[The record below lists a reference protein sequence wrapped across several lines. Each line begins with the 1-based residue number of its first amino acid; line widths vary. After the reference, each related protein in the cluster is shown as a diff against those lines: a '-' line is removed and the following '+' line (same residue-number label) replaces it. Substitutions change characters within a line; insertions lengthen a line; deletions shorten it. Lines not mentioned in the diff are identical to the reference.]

1 MNTVVYKILLVDEDQ
16 VFVRQTRQLL
26 VSQAYETY
34 TASSEEEGMI
44 ICQQYQP
51 DLIICGAHL
60 RGTGGHHFIMAL
72 RNEPSF
78 DHIPLIFIT
87 TKDNKQ
93 EMRMA
98 MNLGADDYLA
108 RPFRKRDLLLSIRS
122 RLGRFAKFNHVR
134 PPDAVSSVSLSDPNT
149 AQQALYHRLG
159 KAENRIIKMIAEGKS
174 TKQMAE
180 ELNVSIR
187 TIENHRYRIAGK
199 LGVAGRNALTEFVI
213 RNIIQQQK
221 PV

>member
-1 MNTVVYKILLVDEDQ
+1 MNTAVYKILLVDEDQ

-26 VSQAYETY
+26 ITQSYDIL
-34 TASSEEEGMI
+34 TAASEEEAII
-44 ICQQYQP
+44 ICQQHQP

-72 RNEPSF
+72 RNEPVF
-78 DHIPLIFIT
+78 DHVPLIFIST
-87 TKDNKQ
+87 RENKQ

-122 RLGRFAKFNHVR
+122 RLGRFAKFNHVHT
-134 PPDAVSSVSLSDPNT
+134 AEETSAVSLSNAST
-149 AQQALYHRLG
+149 AEQALYHRLG

-221 PV
+221 P

>member
-1 MNTVVYKILLVDEDQ
+1 MNTAVYKILLVDEDQ

-26 VSQAYETY
+26 VSQSYDTY
-34 TASSEEEGMI
+34 TAASEEEGII
-44 ICQQYQP
+44 ICQQHQP

-72 RNEPSF
+72 RNDPAY
-78 DHIPLIFIT
+78 DHIPLIFISLR
-87 TKDNKQ
+87 DNRQ

-134 PPDAVSSVSLSDPNT
+134 PPEETSTVSLANPNT
-149 AQQALYHRLG
+149 AQQTLYHRLG

-174 TKQMAE
+174 TRQMAE
-180 ELNVSIR
+180 ELGVSIR

-221 PV
+221 S

>member
-1 MNTVVYKILLVDEDQ
+1 MNTAVYKILLVDEDQ
-16 VFVRQTRQLL
+16 QFVRQTRQLL
-26 VSQAYETY
+26 VSQQYDTY
-34 TASSEEEGMI
+34 TAASEEEGII
-44 ICQQYQP
+44 ICQQHQP

-60 RGTGGHHFIMAL
+60 RGSGGHHFIMAL
-72 RNEPSF
+72 RNDPAN
-78 DHIPLIFIT
+78 DHIPLIFISLR
-87 TKDNKQ
+87 DNRQ

-134 PPDAVSSVSLSDPNT
+134 PPEETITVSLANPNT
-149 AQQALYHRLG
+149 AQQTLYHRLG

-199 LGVAGRNALTEFVI
+199 LGVSGRNALTEFVI

-221 PV
+221 T

>member
-1 MNTVVYKILLVDEDQ
+1 MNTAVYKILLVDEDQ

-26 VSQAYETY
+26 VSQSYDTY
-34 TASSEEEGMI
+34 TAASEEEGII
-44 ICQQYQP
+44 ICQNHQP

-72 RNEPSF
+72 RNDPAY
-78 DHIPLIFIT
+78 DHIPLIFISLR
-87 TKDNKQ
+87 DNRQ

-134 PPDAVSSVSLSDPNT
+134 PPEETVSLANPNT
-149 AQQALYHRLG
+149 AQQTLYHRLG

-174 TKQMAE
+174 TRQMAD
-180 ELNVSIR
+180 ELGVSIR

-199 LGVAGRNALTEFVI
+199 LGVSGRNALTEFVI

-221 PV
+221 S